1 MKSKMINR
9 IISVITIFIL
19 IFILMLFMEK
29 SHNYLIYVLSTLS
42 GLFVIQILFND
53 YISVQKIG
61 LGKTRKEIRRSVN
74 RKYLLML
81 CIGLGV
87 ISILLLMNLI
97 IYRFDINIRLELFI
111 FLFSLTL
118 ASIPFNFVLN
128 LYQSWFRKILELVI
142 NVLLLLGS
150 IIIFVNKDLFFI
162 SYGVL
167 LIQLGFLFL
176 LRQRGFL
183 VKYL

>member
-53 YISVQKIG
+53 YISVQKLG

-74 RKYLLML
+74 RKYLCNRKPGRHSKSFL
-81 CIGLGV
+81 CFGTSSSSFKFSVLAV
-87 ISILLLMNLI
+87 PP
-97 IYRFDINIRLELFI
+97 DIR
-111 FLFSLTL
+111 
-118 ASIPFNFVLN
+118 AA
-128 LYQSWFRKILELVI
+128 
-142 NVLLLLGS
+142 GS
-150 IIIFVNKDLFFI
+150 
-162 SYGVL
+162 
-167 LIQLGFLFL
+167 
-176 LRQRGFL
+176 
-183 VKYL
+183 

>member
-1 MKSKMINR
+1 
-9 IISVITIFIL
+9 
-19 IFILMLFMEK
+19 
-29 SHNYLIYVLSTLS
+29 
-42 GLFVIQILFND
+42 
-53 YISVQKIG
+53 
-61 LGKTRKEIRRSVN
+61 
-74 RKYLLML
+74 
-81 CIGLGV
+81 
-87 ISILLLMNLI
+87 MNLI
-97 IYRFDINIRLELFI
+97 IYRFDINIKLELFI

-128 LYQSWFRKILELVI
+128 LYQGWFRKILELVI
-142 NVLLLLGS
+142 NVLFLLGS
-150 IIIFVNKDLFFI
+150 IVLFVNKDLFFI